1 MTQSS
6 PAGGI
11 LFYVAPL
18 LSGGAAWLATQFAA
32 VIHLARAALAFV
44 FGAGAGDFIADPA
57 HFPGICMVAVA
68 LIQIA
73 GRGVM
78 WWKDNTLRRE
88 RDELLGANVRQ
99 AKRIGE
105 LEGAGHKRRG
115 HR

>member
-18 LSGGAAWLATQFAA
+18 LSAGVAWLATQFAA
-32 VIHLARAALAFV
+32 VIHIARAALAFV
-44 FGAGAGDFIADPA
+44 FGAGVGDFIADPA
-57 HFPGICMVAVA
+57 HFPGICMVTVA
-68 LIQIA
+68 LIQIVA
-73 GRGVM
+73 RGFM

-88 RDELLGANVRQ
+88 RDDLLKANLTQ
-99 AKRIGE
+99 AKRIGA
-105 LEGAGHKRRG
+105 LEGGDHRRRA